1 MRIFYSQVSWKY
13 EAHYNY
19 KDDEKLVF
27 GPLRSGP
34 CDIIE
39 QGSGGQATRGFQE
52 RLEFKNIWQVSSS
65 GIGLSASTLESEAG
79 ELRVS
84 GLLWDGEK

>member
-1 MRIFYSQVSWKY
+1 MSIFYSQVSWKY

-39 QGSGGQATRGFQE
+39 QGSGGHENEREGWLPRGHSVLRTGAE
-52 RLEFKNIWQVSSS
+52 
-65 GIGLSASTLESEAG
+65 GI
-79 ELRVS
+79 
-84 GLLWDGEK
+84 LLIS